1 MAITGII
8 RVMERAA
15 RKAGQRLRRDFGEVE
30 HLQVSRKG
38 PADFVSKADQRAERT
53 LYDELK
59 AARPD
64 WGFLLEEAGEIDM
77 ELGKPRW
84 VIDPLDGTSNYLR
97 GFPHY
102 AVSIAQMD
110 RGEAVLGVVYDP
122 VRDEL
127 FMAARG
133 SGATVNERKVRIGQ
147 RLGLEGALI
156 ATGLPYRQRRH
167 LGAQLG
173 MIRALL
179 GEAEDIR
186 RTGSAALDLCYVA
199 CGRLDGFFEIGLKP
213 WDLAAGALIVREAGG
228 RVTDFRGEPGFME
241 SGNVV
246 AANLKVGDAMLAA
259 IKPELTPE
267 LARQ

>member
-1 MAITGII
+1 MRQGALNIAI
-8 RVMERAA
+8 
-15 RKAGQRLRRDFGEVE
+15 
-30 HLQVSRKG
+30 
-38 PADFVSKADQRAERT
+38 
-53 LYDELK
+53 K
-59 AARPD
+59 AARAAGTAIVRSLNRLDSVPVVEKQRYDFASEVDRAAEAEAVREIRRAFPD
-64 WGFLLEEAGEIDM
+64 HAILAEEGGASGSD
-77 ELGKPRW
+77 RARFTW

-102 AVSIAQMD
+102 AVSIAQLD

-122 VRDEL
+122 VRDEMFL
-127 FMAARG
+127 AARG
-133 SGATVNERKVRIGQ
+133 SGATLNERKVRIGQ

-156 ATGLPYRQRRH
+156 ATGLPYRQRPH
-167 LGAQLG
+167 LAAQLG

-213 WDLAAGALIVREAGG
+213 WDVAAGALIVREAGG

-259 IKPELTPE
+259 IKPELSAE